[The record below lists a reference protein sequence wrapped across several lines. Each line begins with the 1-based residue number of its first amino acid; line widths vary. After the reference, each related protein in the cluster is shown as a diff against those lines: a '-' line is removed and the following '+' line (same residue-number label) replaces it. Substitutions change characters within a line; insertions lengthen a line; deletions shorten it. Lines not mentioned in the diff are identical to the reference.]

1 VNKPSSESVTFSK
14 TLVAQSVSAALLASA
29 TGGVAAQEI
38 EEVIVTATKRSENI
52 QDVPL
57 AITAMTGSF
66 VRDVNLD
73 DVKDLVTFTPGVTGN
88 STDAF
93 IDGISVRGIRT
104 QDFGVGGDPS
114 AAFFKNNLYEGRN
127 GAVVTSLYDLER
139 AEVLR
144 GPQGFLFGRN
154 AIGGAFS
161 VHTKR
166 PTLDGGSDS
175 IIEVDVAERNH
186 VSLEG
191 ATNVGVSENFALR
204 LAGYHSSEDGYVRN
218 AFDGRDY
225 LGYEKTAAR
234 ISGLWS
240 SGNAE
245 VFATAEYEDMDRDGS
260 AYRVNLLS
268 PRLVDLEGTLG
279 AFNMPADPRGINSD
293 LFEGSAD
300 DAQMLSL
307 GLHVDYDFE
316 NMALSWSS
324 GYKDHDYF
332 YTEDYDGTPRNLG
345 VYQQEQSG
353 DYLQS
358 ELRLTSDSDGPL
370 SWYAGVSFY
379 EENIDYRVLSSLEE
393 EAICSYYGSYYG
405 VSNCTDYFQYWQD
418 YWDYYYYPGYIT
430 VGPFVPTANGMMEEN
445 TFING
450 KYRGW
455 AAYVDLTMSLGE
467 MWDVS
472 VGVRYT
478 YDEKTFSTRV
488 PKPDSTLL
496 GYFLP
501 GYMTSGLTDK
511 NDWSDTTPRV
521 ILRFTPADDH
531 MMFGSYTKG
540 YKSGGFGTFSIV
552 DAITNEP
559 VFQWFGEGD
568 QDPLGP
574 EDGVIPGQF
583 RPEDVTSYEIGYKG
597 LLADGSV
604 QLDVTAFL
612 YDYTDLQVNY
622 FDQGSKVDNVGQ
634 VDGQGIEGS
643 VQWAINENW
652 DFRVAAGY
660 LKTEAYGLQNICGGA
675 PDPAN
680 DFLPDGDPD
689 GCEGNP
695 LPWAPEFMG
704 SAVLRGAFPLANG
717 EIVGNVETFWESER
731 GGSYEALPWG
741 PLPSYQEWALRLGY
755 HSNNDWYAT
764 AYVENLTDEL
774 TYANSQINSGITP
787 DWYVGPNRPRTVGL
801 RVGYSFD

>member
-1 VNKPSSESVTFSK
+1 VNKPATESITFSK
-14 TLVAQSVSAALLASA
+14 TLIAQSVSAALLATA
-29 TGGVAAQEI
+29 AGGAAAQEI

-57 AITAMTGSF
+57 AITAMAGEF
-66 VRDVNLD
+66 VKDVNLD

-166 PTLDGGSDS
+166 PTLDGGSDGVL
-175 IIEVDVAERNH
+175 ELDVAERNH
-186 VSLEG
+186 VTVEA
-191 ATNVGVSENFALR
+191 ATNIGISENFAMR
-204 LAGYHSSEDGYVRN
+204 VAGYHSTEDGYVRN
-218 AFDGRDY
+218 TFDGRDY
-225 LGYEKTAAR
+225 LGHEKTAAR
-234 ISGLWS
+234 ISGLYS

-245 VFATAEYEDMDRDGS
+245 VFATVDYEDMDRDGS
-260 AYRVNLLS
+260 VYRNNLLS
-268 PRLVDLEGTLG
+268 PRLADLEAALG
-279 AFNMPADPRGINSD
+279 PFNMPADPRGINSD
-293 LFEGSAD
+293 LFGGSGD
-300 DAQMLSL
+300 DAQILTL

-316 NMALSWSS
+316 NMSLSWSS

-332 YTEDYDGTPRNLG
+332 YSEDYDGTPRNLG
-345 VYQQEQSG
+345 VYQQTQSG

-358 ELRLTSDSDGPL
+358 ELRLTSNTDGPL
-370 SWYAGVSFY
+370 SWYAGMSVY
-379 EENIDYRVLSSLEE
+379 EENIDYHVLSSLEE
-393 EAICSYYGSYYG
+393 EAICAYYGSYYG
-405 VSNCTDYFQYWQD
+405 VDNCADYFQYWQD
-418 YWDYYYYPGYIT
+418 YWDYAYYPGYIT

-445 TFING
+445 TFIKG

-455 AAYVDLTMSLGE
+455 AAYVDLSLSLGE

-472 VGVRYT
+472 VGLRHT
-478 YDEKTFSTRV
+478 YDKKTFSTRV
-488 PKPDSTLL
+488 PKPASTLL
-496 GYFLP
+496 GYYLP
-501 GYMTSGLTDK
+501 GYMTSGLTAS

-521 ILRFTPADDH
+521 IVRFRPADDH
-531 MMFGSYTKG
+531 MMFASYTKG

-552 DAITNEP
+552 DAVTGDP

-574 EDGVIPGQF
+574 EDGVVPGQF
-583 RPEDVTSYEIGYKG
+583 KPEDVNSYEIGYKG
-597 LLADGSV
+597 LLAGGTV
-604 QLDVTAFL
+604 QLDLTAFM

-622 FDQGSKVDNVGQ
+622 FDQGSKVDNLGQ

-643 VQWAINENW
+643 LQWAISENW
-652 DFRVAAGY
+652 DLRLAAGW
-660 LKTEAYGLQNICGGA
+660 LDTEAFGVQRICGL
-675 PDPAN
+675 D
-680 DFLPDGDPD
+680 DGDD
-689 GCEGNP
+689 GVVDGEINGCEGNK
-695 LPWAPEFMG
+695 LNWAPDFMG
-704 SAVLRGAFPLANG
+704 SAVLKGTFPVANG

-741 PLPSYQEWALRLGY
+741 PLPSYQEWAMRIGY
-755 HSNNDWYAT
+755 RSNNGWNAT

-801 RVGYSFD
+801 RFGYSFD